1 MKTKTLLIA
10 AAALAAGVMSSQA
23 QVYSQNIV
31 GYVNLNLSEGF
42 NLVATPLD
50 YDGTGTNS
58 SVTNIY
64 GASLPPS
71 SQIYVFGGS
80 SYTVATYAINKAGTA
95 TNWTA
100 NPSINPGLGYWV
112 SIPSGAFGGST
123 SNITVVGTVLQG
135 SLKNPAITGAGYTIV
150 GSQVPVAGG
159 ITTSLNYFPSPS
171 DQIYAYNG
179 TGYNVYTY
187 AINKAGTATNWA
199 PSIPSINVG
208 QGFWLNSATGAAW
221 TNNFTV
227 Q

>member
-42 NLVATPLD
+42 NLVSTPLD

-64 GASLPPS
+64 STSLPLNS
-71 SQIYVFGGS
+71 AIYTYSGS
-80 SYTVATYAINKAGTA
+80 AYTIATYAKNKAGTS

-100 NPSINPGLGYWV
+100 SPSINPGLGYWV
-112 SIPSGAFGGST
+112 SIPAGSFGGST

-135 SLKNPAITGAGYTIV
+135 NLVNPAIKGPGYTIV

-159 ITTSLNYFPSPS
+159 ITASLNYQPSLN
-171 DQIYAYNG
+171 DAIYEYTG
-179 TGYNVYTY
+179 TGYNIYTY
-187 AINKAGTATNWA
+187 AKNKAGTATNWA
-199 PSIPSINVG
+199 PSIPSVNVG

>member
-42 NLVATPLD
+42 QLVATPLD

-64 GASLPPS
+64 STSLPVN
-71 SQIYVFGGS
+71 SQIYAYSDGA
-80 SYTVATYAINKAGTA
+80 YTVASYAKNKTGTS
-95 TNWTA
+95 TNWSA
-100 NPSINPGLGYWV
+100 NPLINPGFGYWV
-112 SIPSGAFGGST
+112 SIPAGAFGGGT

-135 SLKNPAITGAGYTIV
+135 NLVNPALTGPGYSIV

-159 ITTSLNYFPSPS
+159 ITASLNYNPNPN
-171 DQIYAYNG
+171 DQIY
-179 TGYNVYTY
+179 TY
-187 AINKAGTATNWA
+187 AGGAYTVYSYAKNKTGTSTNWA